1 MSTTDI
7 AHLEKQRKELAAS
20 FNDIA
25 TVMKRSSELAA
36 SFAQSL
42 LGSDAFE
49 VLQHLQQG
57 ADPAPTKGKRKAAVT
72 EDEPLDGTKKRKR
85 IIKPKDPN
93 APKRPASSYILFQND
108 VRKDLKEMHPELNN
122 ADLLTL
128 ISDQWKNMSSEEKDK
143 YNQENKVLTQQY
155 SEEKKAYD
163 SRTPEEI
170 QAAKT
175 AAEIALAVRTFTF
188 LSSSSV

>member
-1 MSTTDI
+1 LRCFNICSKVF
-7 AHLEKQRKELAAS
+7 LFFS
-20 FNDIA
+20 FN
-25 TVMKRSSELAA
+25 TLTLFN
-36 SFAQSL
+36 SFFL
-42 LGSDAFE
+42 
-49 VLQHLQQG
+49 G

-128 ISDQWKNMSSEEKDK
+128 ISDQWKNMSSEEKD
-143 YNQENKVLTQQY
+143 
-155 SEEKKAYD
+155 
-163 SRTPEEI
+163 
-170 QAAKT
+170 
-175 AAEIALAVRTFTF
+175 VRRVVH
-188 LSSSSV
+188 LQLI